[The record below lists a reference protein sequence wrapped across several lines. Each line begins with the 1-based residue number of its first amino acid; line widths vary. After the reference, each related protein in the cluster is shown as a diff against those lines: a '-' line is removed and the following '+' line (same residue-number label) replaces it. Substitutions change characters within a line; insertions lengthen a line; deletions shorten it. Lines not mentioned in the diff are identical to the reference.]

1 VGSVSEVAFQAST
14 SREATE
20 RSTSNL
26 RSTCEVPP
34 PTWHRLG
41 HPGLRG
47 VVGGEVVRHPLGSE
61 RRGSSLP
68 TLHLRSEVP

>member
-1 VGSVSEVAFQAST
+1 MGNGIGKEVSGVGSVSEVAFQAST

-34 PTWHRLG
+34 L
-41 HPGLRG
+41 PGIDSDILAS
-47 VVGGEVVRHPLGSE
+47 VVWSVAR
-61 RRGSSLP
+61 
-68 TLHLRSEVP
+68 